1 MDGMDMGGKLELA
14 LDAKAALGE
23 GPLWDEET
31 QRLYWVNILE
41 SKLNVFD
48 PATGGNEAIDVGQYI
63 GAAVLGSPGEA
74 IVALHRG
81 FYSLDLQTGRL
92 QEIHDPEADKPD
104 QRFNDGKCDALG
116 RFWAGTMPL
125 SGGNPTGKLYRLDPD
140 LRVTAMLDGI
150 GCSNGL
156 AWTSDNKT
164 MYYIDSPTKKVMAYD
179 YDLEKGEI
187 RNPRTVVTIPEGGG
201 VPDGMTIDTDGHLW
215 VAQWGGWQVSK
226 WNPHT
231 GELLG
236 KIAVP
241 AAQVTSCAFGG
252 ADLDELYITTA
263 RTGLDDAKLA
273 DQPHAGGIFR
283 IRTGAKGLPANRFGR
298 KVE

>member
-1 MDGMDMGGKLELA
+1 MDGKLELVLDGKA
-14 LDAKAALGE
+14 LLGE
-23 GPLWDEET
+23 GPLWDDAT

-63 GAAVLGSPGEA
+63 GAAVLGGPGEA
-74 IVALHRG
+74 IVALHHG
-81 FYSLDLQTGRL
+81 FCSLDLQTGRL
-92 QEIHDPEADKPD
+92 KEIHDPEADKPE

-116 RFWAGTMPL
+116 RFWAGTMPM
-125 SGGNPTGKLYRLDPD
+125 SDGSPTGKLYRLDPD

-156 AWTSDNKT
+156 VWTSDNKT

-179 YDLEKGEI
+179 YDLERGEI
-187 RNPRTVVTIPEGGG
+187 SNPRPVVVIPDGGG
-201 VPDGMTIDTDGHLW
+201 VPDGMTIDTDGMLW
-215 VAQWGGWQVSK
+215 VAQWDGWQVSR
-226 WNPHT
+226 WDPHT
-231 GELLG
+231 GELLD

-241 AAQVTSCAFGG
+241 AARVTSCTFGG

-263 RTGLDDAKLA
+263 RTGLDEAQLA

-283 IRTGAKGLPANRFGR
+283 IRTGAKGLPAYRFGSASR
-298 KVE
+298 